1 MLSLFT
7 ACVFFSRYRTDSQTR
22 QTIRQSIDRHTDR
35 QLDSRQTDRQSDSR
49 QQTETNGLVWV
60 SDWGRVFFF
69 SPNHCEFLISVITH
83 DYTCN
88 ERKLGGRFP
97 QCFLLFFFSL
107 LPVCLSLHHL
117 LLLKCTIVYLGS
129 YIHIIFFCSHCLLEF
144 TSTRSFTLSP
154 PFESTPSF
162 AVSPTQT
169 LLLTFKLSP
178 HKENNEAV
186 KRFLALGKRC
196 PRSGPPSAA

>member
-117 LLLKCTIVYLGS
+117 LLLSIPGNMYAFLLGS
-129 YIHIIFFCSHCLLEF
+129 LQRDAASFGFIHFF
-144 TSTRSFTLSP
+144 LSWGKI
-154 PFESTPSF
+154 T
-162 AVSPTQT
+162 A
-169 LLLTFKLSP
+169 TFWL
-178 HKENNEAV
+178 V
-186 KRFLALGKRC
+186 
-196 PRSGPPSAA
+196 